1 VVKPLGC
8 KCDAHSDHSYFSFD
22 ENERAVPCVAVLCL
36 VTLGSCSCGLQL
48 GDVLSC
54 APSSSATPA
63 AVVGQALS
71 LLRVLEYYG
80 SRQLNYPWQLQG
92 SFGFTRYLC
101 GSPFIEVN
109 TNVEQIYKNVQL
121 NCFEVEPPV
130 YFR

>member
-1 VVKPLGC
+1 MRIISMHAYALRRPEYSV
-8 KCDAHSDHSYFSFD
+8 S
-22 ENERAVPCVAVLCL
+22 
-36 VTLGSCSCGLQL
+36 
-48 GDVLSC
+48 
-54 APSSSATPA
+54 PA
-63 AVVGQALS
+63 GS
-71 LLRVLEYYG
+71 LLHIHTFVLFFCKAQPDGSDGTDAYAYVTTTTILYYG

>member
-1 VVKPLGC
+1 M
-8 KCDAHSDHSYFSFD
+8 
-22 ENERAVPCVAVLCL
+22 
-36 VTLGSCSCGLQL
+36 
-48 GDVLSC
+48 
-54 APSSSATPA
+54 SSHTPP
-63 AVVGQALS
+63 VALS
-71 LLRVLEYYG
+71 LARERVLPTRDNGGLGRQLEFPLGGPYYG